1 MIDTSH
7 DKNTT
12 VIIPCFNEGS
22 GIHATLKA
30 LTEQEDQNFDVIFVD
45 NNSTDN
51 TVDII
56 EQYINSCVMVR
67 WQIIKEAQQGTGAA
81 SDTGMREAIRN
92 GAEWLLRTDADCVPA
107 VNWVAAMKEE
117 FRKGTQLVA
126 GKCDPRTDE
135 VTRSPLSIWLLAR
148 VVNVAETY
156 GKLSFRNKGDEY
168 KTPFMMLSGCN
179 VGIIKEL
186 YEKSGGFMRTR
197 IEDVHEDR
205 ELMNACRRV
214 TDRIVFSHEALVSMS
229 TRRVDAWGVINTLR
243 WYRNHGYRPENVNI
257 R

>member
-1 MIDTSH
+1 MIDTSQ
-7 DKNTT
+7 DKTT
-12 VIIPCFNEGS
+12 AVVIPCFNESS
-22 GIHATLKA
+22 GITATLDA
-30 LTEQEDQNFDVIFVD
+30 LAGQEDQNFDVMFVD
-45 NNSTDN
+45 NNSTDD
-51 TVDII
+51 TVDVIAR
-56 EQYINSCVMVR
+56 YIRDNIQTR
-67 WQIIKEAQQGTGAA
+67 WQVVEETQQGTGAA
-81 SDTGMREAIRN
+81 SDTGMRTAILN
-92 GAEWLLRTDADCVPA
+92 GAEWLLRTDADCTPA
-107 VNWVAAMKEE
+107 ENWVAAMKHE
-117 FRKGTQLVA
+117 FRGGTQLVA

-135 VTRSPLSIWLLAR
+135 VTRSPFSIWLLAR

-156 GKLSFRNKGDEY
+156 GKLTYRNKGEEY

-179 VGIIKEL
+179 VGITKEL
-186 YEKSGGFMRTR
+186 YEESGGFMRTK

-214 TDRIVFSHEALVSMS
+214 TDRIVFSREALVSMS